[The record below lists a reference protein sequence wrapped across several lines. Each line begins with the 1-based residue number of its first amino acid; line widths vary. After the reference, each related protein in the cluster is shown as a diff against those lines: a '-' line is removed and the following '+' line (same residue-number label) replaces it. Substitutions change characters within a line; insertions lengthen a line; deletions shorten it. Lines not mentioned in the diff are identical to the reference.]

1 MKPNITPEMVQ
12 ALRALRANVRSD
24 ETSEAVAQAIVVL
37 DNAGVFAAIDAAA
50 GCTCPADERAKSGT
64 DNHYIECPQ
73 APACTCP
80 ELSAR
85 TGLHLAGCLKTP
97 ARDDMPP
104 QELEQAREAGLW
116 GDQGYAGKRPPARD
130 LLGYDPKTGKPVYA

>member
-1 MKPNITPEMVQ
+1 MAEVAPELIQ
-12 ALRALRANVRSD
+12 ALATLRANVRSD

-50 GCTCPADERAKSGT
+50 DECG
-64 DNHYIECPQ
+64 
-73 APACTCP
+73 CP

-85 TGLHLAGCLKTP
+85 TGLHLLGCPKTP
-97 ARDDMPP
+97 AQDDMPP

-116 GDQGYAGKRPPARD
+116 GDRGY
-130 LLGYDPKTGKPVYA
+130 TGKSVHA